1 MKAAQKKE
9 IKKIYN
15 NSKQGRSCNRII
27 WASLLLWFISL
38 VVKAILDSFE
48 IFGTIYVV
56 NSLIYG
62 VSFLFFTYYYGKR
75 DGAIEI
81 LANKDLFH

>member
-27 WASLLLWFISL
+27 WASLLLCFISL

-62 VSFLFFTYYYGKR
+62 VSFLFLLIIMGK
-75 DGAIEI
+75 ETE
-81 LANKDLFH
+81 LSKY